1 MKAEDLRKAL
11 QPKGKEQV
19 VRLDLYNNNYFNW
32 EFVERCIKQLE
43 VISQF
48 KFFMKDYSLSPLEK
62 LGVILLLDSAGV
74 DFEKEVKANAS
85 KV

>member
-85 KV
+85 EV